1 MRKGLF
7 FWFSILVAAGVIA
20 GTVFFFG
27 KVPERVVDTAMA
39 IPAIDMDSPR
49 FFFEAE
55 SGQLGPELPEKMAEE
70 ADESVRSLVSGLS
83 DLLPLVAIAER
94 SSVLGAWVANEPV
107 FYGSFLLQPQHLK
120 DIQEGRI
127 PGPWLESSSGLTL
140 GPSEREGVLR
150 LTAGRGRVVLFLRG
164 DREFLL
170 ASHSLEGLDRMA
182 KALEGSQERFKADL
196 TVEPSWPA
204 HLALFDGKLI
214 SQAASLRGLKA
225 PDAPIALELA
235 WNSRQDSGEIAW
247 KAEGLKEWLPE
258 KIREKVTPMAW
269 SGPVHFPEPLIAAL
283 GVYVPEG
290 LGGMIEKGLSVP
302 DWMEEAGF
310 DRSSL
315 ADLIEGPL
323 LASVGGQSRVLLFS
337 LPGILLQLP
346 SRGAEGIRWI
356 EGLWS
361 NKWARFAFSPQPVPG
376 FTSGGRLSIPFTMI
390 AAANEDMVLAGV
402 ISDSTLGRPV
412 PVDQVVPVG
421 KEEAVLWFFAD
432 LQKAADALESLSRIT
447 DLADRFGVDETPDP
461 EDIARLIREMR
472 SMGQVTLV
480 VHDLGSGMGSWKG
493 AEVPA
498 K

>member
-83 DLLPLVAIAER
+83 DLLPLAAIAER

-150 LTAGRGRVVLFLRG
+150 LTAGSGRVVLFLRG

-182 KALEGSQERFKADL
+182 KALEGSQERFKTDL

-214 SQAASLRGLKA
+214 SQAASLRGLK
-225 PDAPIALELA
+225 
-235 WNSRQDSGEIAW
+235 
-247 KAEGLKEWLPE
+247 
-258 KIREKVTPMAW
+258 
-269 SGPVHFPEPLIAAL
+269 
-283 GVYVPEG
+283 
-290 LGGMIEKGLSVP
+290 
-302 DWMEEAGF
+302 
-310 DRSSL
+310 
-315 ADLIEGPL
+315 
-323 LASVGGQSRVLLFS
+323 
-337 LPGILLQLP
+337 
-346 SRGAEGIRWI
+346 
-356 EGLWS
+356 
-361 NKWARFAFSPQPVPG
+361 
-376 FTSGGRLSIPFTMI
+376 
-390 AAANEDMVLAGV
+390 
-402 ISDSTLGRPV
+402 
-412 PVDQVVPVG
+412 
-421 KEEAVLWFFAD
+421 
-432 LQKAADALESLSRIT
+432 
-447 DLADRFGVDETPDP
+447 
-461 EDIARLIREMR
+461 
-472 SMGQVTLV
+472 
-480 VHDLGSGMGSWKG
+480 
-493 AEVPA
+493 
-498 K
+498 